1 MKSMYLTPNL
11 YNKLYSHMTYDN
23 VLAIRVSLETG
34 MRIDDVLSLKRC
46 NLIGRKICYTAE
58 KTGKADKKPISQ
70 GLLYMLYKNLDTDR
84 LDEYIFKHRLNPKK
98 HRTRQAVW
106 KNLKKACGEVGLDR
120 NVTPHSA
127 RKSYAVELFHDK
139 GLKIT
144 QKELQHDNPGTTM
157 LYAFSDL
164 LCNDEE
170 KKKSNN
176 IDLEYLSEII
186 SERVVEKLIEKIP
199 NLTKLLKN

>member
-58 KTGKADKKPISQ
+58 KTGKPDKKPISQ

-106 KNLKKACGEVGLDR
+106 KNLKKACGEVGLER

-127 RKSYAVELFHDK
+127 RKSYAVELFKDK

-144 QKELQHDNPGTTM
+144 QQELQHDNASTTM
-157 LYAFSDL
+157 IYAFSDL
-164 LCNDEE
+164 LCNDGERN
-170 KKKSNN
+170 KIND
-176 IDLEYLSEII
+176 IDFDSLCETIA
-186 SERVVEKLIEKIP
+186 ERTVELLIEKIP
-199 NLTKLLKN
+199 TLMKL